1 MRSLFKRL
9 KGEAGQSAVLIA
21 LTLVVICGFAAFA
34 ADIGVIA
41 VDKGELQNAADAA
54 ALGGAYELPTAAS
67 ARSKAVYYAGLNGVE
82 SSNITATTPYN
93 GDSKK
98 IEVVCTR
105 TVNYTFARVFGL
117 TSTTVTARAVAE
129 KTGMSGGAFEYAIF
143 SGSTSNTLRLST
155 SSLTVKGSIHS
166 NSDIMMNGSSQ
177 TVNGNAEAVSSYAAH
192 GSNIT
197 ITGTAQGSSV
207 TTHGSHIN
215 IANTLAVAAPVINMP
230 DFSAAALSE
239 AQAGGTYYT
248 GNQLFNGSS
257 INVDTPVY
265 VDGTLT
271 VAGSSFSGQ
280 GVLLATGNIQ
290 LNGSCIENTTTASV
304 CIYSKNGDIQINGAN
319 IRIDGVLYAPKGQIQ
334 VNGSDIVINGRV
346 IGKEV
351 QLNGSS
357 IQVLSGSGDLDC
369 LPGSTVRLIE

>member
-1 MRSLFKRL
+1 MRRFIKLL
-9 KGEAGQSAVLIA
+9 KGESGQSAVLLA

-41 VDKGELQNAADAA
+41 VDKGQLQNAADAA
-54 ALGGAYELPTAAS
+54 AIGGAHELPSASS

-82 SSNITATTPYN
+82 SSDVTATTPYN
-93 GDSKK
+93 GNSKK

-105 TVNYTFARVFGL
+105 TVNYTFARIFGL

-129 KTGMSGGAFEYAIF
+129 KTGMNGGAFGYAVF
-143 SGSTSNTLRLST
+143 SGSTSNLLGLYT
-155 SSLTVKGSIHS
+155 SSLTVNGSIHS
-166 NSDIMMNGSSQ
+166 NSSIMMNGSTQ

-207 TTHGSHIN
+207 TTHGSHID
-215 IANTLAVAAPVINMP
+215 IANTLAVAAPVIDMP
-230 DFSAAALSE
+230 DFSAAALAE
-239 AQAGGTYYT
+239 AQASGTFYT
-248 GNQLFNGSS
+248 GNKLYNGSS
-257 INVDTPVY
+257 ISVDTPIY

-280 GVLLATGNIQ
+280 GILLATGNIQ
-290 LNGSCIENTTTASV
+290 LNGSCIENSSSASV
-304 CIYSKNGDIQINGAN
+304 CIYSTNGNIQINGAN

-334 VNGSDIVINGRV
+334 VNGANIVINGRV
-346 IGKEV
+346 VAKEV

-369 LPGSTVRLIE
+369 LPGSSVRLVE